1 MTLKVIGAGFGR
13 TGTMSLKMAL
23 EQLGFGPCYHMEV
36 VFQTPEHLPIWHQA
50 VDGDLP
56 DWNAFLGGFGSAVD
70 WPTTHFWRELYDV
83 SPDSKV
89 ILPIRSAESWWDSY
103 SATIMKFLEIVLNDP
118 SNPAHSQSELCRKM
132 IGEQCFGTHY
142 RDREAAIAAYHRRI
156 EDVRAHVA
164 PERLLEYR
172 LGSGW
177 EPICDFLEVP
187 IPNTPFPRSNL
198 RDEFFR
204 NFDPT
209 AAVA

>member
-36 VFQTPEHLPIWHQA
+36 VFQMPEHLPIWHQA
-50 VDGDLP
+50 VDGNLP
-56 DWNAFLGGFGSAVD
+56 DWNDFLGGFGSAVD
-70 WPTTHFWRELYDV
+70 WPTAHFWRELCDA

-89 ILPIRSAESWWDSY
+89 IMPIRSAESWWDSY
-103 SATIMKFLEIVLNDP
+103 SETIMQFLKIVLADP
-118 SNPAHSQSELCRKM
+118 SNPAFSQSELCRKM

-142 RDREAAIAAYHRRI
+142 EDREAAIAAYHQRL

-164 PERLLEYR
+164 PDRLLEYQ

-177 EPICDFLEVP
+177 DPICNFLGVSVP
-187 IPNTPFPRSNL
+187 QAPFPSSNQ
-198 RDEFFR
+198 RDEFFK

-209 AAVA
+209 ATKD